1 MPLQSFIDDIILYKK
16 GVIASRPLDIIIIKR
31 KKNYLLQGLVLC
43 GFLFITDN
51 TKPCQNVPSLA
62 AAMR

>member
-31 KKNYLLQGLVLC
+31 KNYLLQGLVHC
-43 GFLFITDN
+43 GFLFITDK